1 MSSIDKLNYALK
13 MNSAPVG
20 KKSTNANAA
29 VNADA
34 TAAPQQPAVAR
45 DGVTLTSQAQELSQI
60 PKQVS
65 SDMSFDSAKVARLKA
80 AVESGEYQVN
90 PEKLAANLLK
100 LESDSH

>member
-1 MSSIDKLNYALK
+1 MSSIDQLNSAMK

-20 KKSTNANAA
+20 KKSTNANEA

-34 TAAPQQPAVAR
+34 TAAPQQTAVAR
-45 DGVTLTSQAQELSQI
+45 DGVTFTSPAPELSQI

-65 SDMSFDSAKVARLKA
+65 SDMSFDSAKVARLKD

-90 PEKLAANLLK
+90 PEQLAANLLK
-100 LESDSH
+100 FE